1 MTGKTVPMADEDD
14 SSSTSSFDV
23 GGMRSLN
30 TLTQSLS
37 KSAQAFGKSITTAF
51 ASGIVEGKRFEDVL
65 RGIGTSLSQSLLKSA
80 LKPLQNTIS
89 SWLGSGVN
97 SLAGLFTGGSGGG
110 GLPVSPFADGGVV
123 AAPSYFTMGRG
134 LGLMGERGAEAIMPL
149 SRGADGKLGVRAG
162 AGGERRPVSVTVQV
176 STPDADSFRRSEA
189 QVSAA
194 IARAVARGN
203 RAL

>member
-1 MTGKTVPMADEDD
+1 MADEDD
-14 SSSTSSFDV
+14 SSSFDF
-23 GGMRSLN
+23 GGLRTLN
-30 TLTQSLS
+30 TLTQSLT
-37 KSAQAFGKSITTAF
+37 KAAQAFGKSITSAF
-51 ASGIVEGKRFEDVL
+51 ASGVVEGKRFEDVL
-65 RGIGTSLSQSLLKSA
+65 RSIGTSLTQSLLKSA
-80 LKPLQNTIS
+80 LKPLQSTIS

-97 SLAGLFTGGSGGG
+97 SLAGLFSGGG
-110 GLPVSPFADGGVV
+110 GGSSPVSFFADGGIV
-123 AAPSYFTMGRG
+123 ATPSYFAMGRG

-149 SRGADGKLGVRAG
+149 SRGPDGKLGVRAG
-162 AGGERRPVSVTVQV
+162 GGSDRRPLSVTVQV

>member
-1 MTGKTVPMADEDD
+1 MADEDD
-14 SSSTSSFDV
+14 SSSSSSSSFDV
-23 GGMRSLN
+23 SGLRSLN

-37 KSAQAFGKSITTAF
+37 KSAQAFGKSITSAF

-65 RGIGTSLSQSLLKSA
+65 RSIGTSMTQSLLKSA

-97 SLAGLFTGGSGGG
+97 SLAGLFTGGVGGG
-110 GLPVSPFADGGVV
+110 SSPVSVFADGGVV
-123 AAPSYFTMGRG
+123 AAPSYFAMGRG

-149 SRGADGKLGVRAG
+149 SRGPDGKLGVRAG
-162 AGGERRPVSVTVQV
+162 GGGDRRPVSITVQV

>member
-1 MTGKTVPMADEDD
+1 MPMADDD
-14 SSSTSSFDV
+14 TSSSFTTSVDV
-23 GGMRSLN
+23 GGLRSLN

-89 SWLGSGVN
+89 NWLGSGVS
-97 SLAGLFTGGSGGG
+97 SLAGLFAGGMGGG
-110 GLPVSPFADGGVV
+110 KALPVSPFADGGVV
-123 AAPSYFTMGRG
+123 ATPSYFAMGRG

-149 SRGADGKLGVRAG
+149 SRGSDGKLGVRAG
-162 AGGERRPVSVTVQV
+162 GGGDRRPVSVTIQV

>member
-1 MTGKTVPMADEDD
+1 MADEDD
-14 SSSTSSFDV
+14 SSSYPSSFDV
-23 GGMRSLN
+23 GGLRSLN

-37 KSAQAFGKSITTAF
+37 KSAQAFGKSITNAF
-51 ASGIVEGKRFEDVL
+51 ASGIIEGKRFEDVL
-65 RGIGTSLSQSLLKSA
+65 RSIGSSLSQSLLKSA

-97 SLAGLFTGGSGGG
+97 SLAGLFTGGAGGG
-110 GLPVSPFADGGVV
+110 GGSTPVSFFADGGVV
-123 AAPSYFTMGRG
+123 ASPSYFAMGRG

-149 SRGADGKLGVRAG
+149 SRGPDGKLGVRAG
-162 AGGERRPVSVTVQV
+162 GGGDRRPVSVTVQV

>member
-1 MTGKTVPMADEDD
+1 MADEDE
-14 SSSTSSFDV
+14 SSASSFDF
-23 GGMRSLN
+23 GSLRTLN
-30 TLTQSLS
+30 TLTQSLT
-37 KSAQAFGKSITTAF
+37 KAAQAFGKSITSAF

-65 RGIGTSLSQSLLKSA
+65 RNIGTSMTQSLLKSA
-80 LKPLQNTIS
+80 LKPLQSAIS
-89 SWLGSGVN
+89 GWLGSGVS
-97 SLAGLFTGGSGGG
+97 SLAGLFGGGMGGGGG
-110 GLPVSPFADGGVV
+110 GLPVSPFADGGIVT
-123 AAPSYFTMGRG
+123 APSYFAMGRG

-149 SRGADGKLGVRAG
+149 SRGPDGKLGVRAG
-162 AGGERRPVSVTVQV
+162 GGGERRPFNVLVQV

>member
-1 MTGKTVPMADEDD
+1 MADED
-14 SSSTSSFDV
+14 SSPSFDF
-23 GGMRSLN
+23 GGLRTLN
-30 TLTQSLS
+30 TLTQSLTKAS
-37 KSAQAFGKSITTAF
+37 QAFGKSITTAF
-51 ASGIVEGKRFEDVL
+51 TSGIVEGKRFEDVL

-80 LKPLQNTIS
+80 LKPLQGAIS
-89 SWLGSGVN
+89 SWLGSGIS
-97 SLAGLFTGGSGGG
+97 SLTGLFSGGKGG

-123 AAPSYFTMGRG
+123 AAPSYFAMGRG

-149 SRGADGKLGVRAG
+149 SRGPDGKLGVRAG
-162 AGGERRPVSVTVQV
+162 GGGERRPVNVTVQV

>member
-1 MTGKTVPMADEDD
+1 MSMADDDD
-14 SSSTSSFDV
+14 SSSSSSFDAS
-23 GGMRSLN
+23 GLRSLN

-80 LKPLQNTIS
+80 LKPLQSTIS
-89 SWLGSGVN
+89 NWLGSGVN
-97 SLAGLFTGGSGGG
+97 SLAGLFSGGTGGGKA
-110 GLPVSPFADGGVV
+110 LPVSPFADGGVV
-123 AAPSYFTMGRG
+123 AAPSYFAMGRG

-149 SRGADGKLGVRAG
+149 SRGPDGKLGVRAG

>member
-1 MTGKTVPMADEDD
+1 MADEDA
-14 SSSTSSFDV
+14 SPSFDF
-23 GGMRSLN
+23 GGLRTLN
-30 TLTQSLS
+30 TLTQSLTKAS
-37 KSAQAFGKSITTAF
+37 QAFGKSITTAF

-80 LKPLQNTIS
+80 LKPLQSAITG
-89 SWLGSGVN
+89 WLGSGIG
-97 SLAGLFTGGSGGG
+97 SLAGLLIGGKGGGG
-110 GLPVSPFADGGVV
+110 GLPVSPFANGGVV
-123 AAPSYFTMGRG
+123 AAPSYFAMGRG

-149 SRGADGKLGVRAG
+149 SRGPDGKLGVRAG

>member
-1 MTGKTVPMADEDD
+1 MADEDD
-14 SSSTSSFDV
+14 SSTYSSSFDV
-23 GGMRSLN
+23 GGLRSLN

-37 KSAQAFGKSITTAF
+37 KSAQAFGKSITSAF
-51 ASGIVEGKRFEDVL
+51 ASGIIEGKRFEDVL
-65 RGIGTSLSQSLLKSA
+65 RGIGNSLSQSLLKSA

-89 SWLGSGVN
+89 SWLGSGIN
-97 SLAGLFTGGSGGG
+97 SLAGLFTGGMGGG
-110 GLPVSPFADGGVV
+110 GGGGSPVSFFADGGVV
-123 AAPSYFTMGRG
+123 AAPSYFAMGRG

-149 SRGADGKLGVRAG
+149 SRGPDGKLGVRAG
-162 AGGERRPVSVTVQV
+162 GGGDRRPVSVTVQV

>member
-1 MTGKTVPMADEDD
+1 MADEDD
-14 SSSTSSFDV
+14 SPSTSTSLNV
-23 GGMRSLN
+23 GGLRSLN

-37 KSAQAFGKSITTAF
+37 KSAQAFGKSITAAF

-80 LKPLQNTIS
+80 LKPLQSTIS
-89 SWLGSGVN
+89 NWLGSGVN
-97 SLAGLFTGGSGGG
+97 SLAGLFTGGTGGGGG
-110 GLPVSPFADGGVV
+110 GLPVLPFADGGVV
-123 AAPSYFTMGRG
+123 AAPSYFAMGRG

-149 SRGADGKLGVRAG
+149 SRGPDGKLGVRSG
-162 AGGERRPVSVTVQV
+162 AGGERRPISVTVQV

>member
-1 MTGKTVPMADEDD
+1 MADEDD
-14 SSSTSSFDV
+14 SSSSSFDT
-23 GGMRSLN
+23 GGLRSLN
-30 TLTQSLS
+30 TLTQSLT

-65 RGIGTSLSQSLLKSA
+65 RSIGSSLSQSLLKSA

-89 SWLGSGVN
+89 SWLGSGIN
-97 SLAGLFTGGSGGG
+97 SLAGLFTGGMGGG
-110 GLPVSPFADGGVV
+110 GGGGGSPVSFFADGGVV
-123 AAPSYFTMGRG
+123 AAPSYFAMGRG

-149 SRGADGKLGVRAG
+149 SRGPDGKLGVRAG
-162 AGGERRPVSVTVQV
+162 GGDRRPVSVTVQV

>member
-1 MTGKTVPMADEDD
+1 MADEDD
-14 SSSTSSFDV
+14 SSSYSTSFDA
-23 GGMRSLN
+23 GGLRSLN
-30 TLTQSLS
+30 TLTQSLT

-51 ASGIVEGKRFEDVL
+51 ASGIIEGKRFEDVL
-65 RGIGTSLSQSLLKSA
+65 RSIGTSLSQSLLKSA
-80 LKPLQNTIS
+80 LKPLQSAIS
-89 SWLGSGVN
+89 SWLGSGIN
-97 SLAGLFTGGSGGG
+97 SLAGLFSGGVGGGSSP
-110 GLPVSPFADGGVV
+110 PVTFFADGGVV
-123 AAPSYFTMGRG
+123 AAPSYFAMGRG

-149 SRGADGKLGVRAG
+149 SRGPDGKLGVRAG
-162 AGGERRPVSVTVQV
+162 GSGDRRPVSVTVQV